1 MGPFAIFSFIF
12 VGWIA
17 FKVYDV
23 LRRSQ
28 NISVLAS
35 IPGMVTAV
43 LAVVLF
49 HVYLFADLVSSS
61 GGILSTPPQV
71 PFSSVAI
78 LLCLSAGWFA
88 FTCLLERLFPKS
100 T

>member
-1 MGPFAIFSFIF
+1 MGLSAIFSLIF
-12 VGWIA
+12 FGWIA

-28 NISVLAS
+28 NIPALAS
-35 IPGMVTAV
+35 IPGMLTAV
-43 LAVVLF
+43 LAAVLF
-49 HVYLFADLVSSS
+49 HVYLFADLVASA
-61 GGILSTPPQV
+61 GGISSTPPQV
-71 PFSSVAI
+71 PFSSVAM